1 MGRENRRLALF
12 GKARVIAL
20 HPVRRVL
27 HHGFTGMRVD
37 IERERRGCVSHER
50 LHRLDVRA
58 GRDRNCRA
66 GVPQIVGT
74 KIRSTDSGGKA
85 LEVPAESLNDEIAAQ
100 LICKNQIVRIAPHLP
115 GAKPV
120 LRLPDPLGSE
130 IVKRDGRRFYD
141 AHFAALGA
149 AYDGVG
155 AALRFGLLQLLADGK
170 PLSLKIHTVPAEPQT
185 LAFTKPRKQTQ
196 RVCVAIGMR
205 VNGAQKERDFPVGQ
219 GMNFRA
225 RDLRCFGCVARIGS
239 QIPLLDGNREGLVQ
253 NGRSI
258 LDGLRRLPGG
268 LHTLYSF

>member
-1 MGRENRRLALF
+1 MSDCTDLMSA
-12 GKARVIAL
+12 
-20 HPVRRVL
+20 P
-27 HHGFTGMRVD
+27 
-37 IERERRGCVSHER
+37 
-50 LHRLDVRA
+50 

-74 KIRSTDSGGKA
+74 KVWSTDTSGKT

-196 RVCVAIGMR
+196 RVCVSVRMR
-205 VNGAQKERDFPVGQ
+205 VNGRSKRAGFPCRSRDEFPGAVTFGVSAASQGLAARYPCLTATEKDLCRMAETFLTVFGDFP
-219 GMNFRA
+219 A
-225 RDLRCFGCVARIGS
+225 DCIS
-239 QIPLLDGNREGLVQ
+239 
-253 NGRSI
+253 
-258 LDGLRRLPGG
+258 
-268 LHTLYSF
+268 LYSF